1 MADPKKPTPVPT
13 PSRDVEK
20 HDRPSRTLDETVR
33 RPPPEPRPYSDN
45 TVSDTLKPP
54 PPPEKK

>member
-1 MADPKKPTPVPT
+1 MADDKKQTPTPA

-20 HDRPSRTLDETVR
+20 QDRPGRTLDETVR
-33 RPPPEPRPYSDN
+33 RPPSRPFNDTN

-54 PPPEKK
+54 PPDKK

>member
-1 MADPKKPTPVPT
+1 MADDKKQTPPPA

-20 HDRPSRTLDETVR
+20 QDRPGRTLDETVR
-33 RPPPEPRPYSDN
+33 RPPSRPFND

-54 PPPEKK
+54 PPPDKK

>member
-1 MADPKKPTPVPT
+1 MADDKKQTPPPA

-20 HDRPSRTLDETVR
+20 QDRPGRLDETVR
-33 RPPPEPRPYSDN
+33 RPPSRPFNDTN

-54 PPPEKK
+54 PPPDKK